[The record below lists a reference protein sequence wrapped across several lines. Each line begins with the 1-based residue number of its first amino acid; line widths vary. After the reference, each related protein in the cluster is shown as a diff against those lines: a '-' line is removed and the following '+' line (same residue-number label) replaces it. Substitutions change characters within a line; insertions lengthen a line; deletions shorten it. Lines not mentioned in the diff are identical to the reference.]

1 MPRSSLAALLLGVVL
16 LALGPVMVAEELA
29 LERQNDAELRHDG
42 IQLASSFNA
51 DFERARSLDLLLSRN
66 PDLLSIPQV
75 SHLTSAVNRRAND
88 ALRYLEGLYP
98 AAIGEAGL
106 IDDTGSEL
114 ARVTK
119 GVAAPMEDL
128 STNEARNPFFRATLD
143 LDPGQVY
150 HAAPYVSAGTGRWV
164 ISTSTPVDVGGG
176 HRVVVHFEVA
186 LSTFAM
192 TLYAA
197 GSPGREAAVVDART
211 GRIILQQDGHLPP
224 PAGQFAAFP
233 HWRAA
238 DLDSSR
244 NGRTVTVDGRRLA
257 LTPVSASS
265 GNANHWVV
273 VNWSHHHVGFVPI
286 WLGVLISAAGAC
298 LLLLLIVVV
307 RRQHSTL
314 RRAARLDHLTGLA
327 NRKALEEALDRA
339 VAASSHGERVA
350 VVLLDLD
357 SFKQIN
363 DTLGHDCGD
372 LVLQEIARRL
382 HANTFEY
389 DTAARLGG
397 DEYAVVLRHLSPDV
411 ELTSVGHRLREALIR
426 PIEIN
431 GVQRM
436 VGVSIGLA
444 VCPDHGTAP
453 AELLRA
459 ADASMYRAKRGREG
473 VSVYEAGTCAGA
485 EESSLAAELL
495 MAIERDEI
503 TLVFQPEQAVGSGRI
518 VTVEALARWM
528 RADGTPVPPSTF
540 VPLAEEVG
548 LIRPLTV
555 LTMRK
560 ALDEVLGWR
569 RSGLDVA
576 VSVNLSA
583 QLVSDRSVPGL
594 VEELLRERGL
604 TGDALILEITETA
617 AIGSVDVARDV
628 LQDLRAL
635 AVRIELDDF
644 GSGYASART
653 LRDIPLDG
661 VKIDR
666 DLVND
671 HTPGGRTMLTSM
683 IQLGKVLDLYV
694 VAEGIENESGLD
706 ALRSLG
712 ADVVQGYHLARPMP
726 PTHIRQTLLEH
737 AAAVD
742 ARTGVTR

>member
-1 MPRSSLAALLLGVVL
+1 MTRSSLTALLLGVVL
-16 LALGPVMVAEELA
+16 LALGPLLVAEELA

-42 IQLASSFNA
+42 SQLASSFNA

-66 PDLLSIPQV
+66 PDLLAIPH
-75 SHLTSAVNRRAND
+75 SGRLTPEVNRRAND
-88 ALRYLEGLYP
+88 ALHYLEGLYP

-106 IDDTGSEL
+106 IDDTGTEL
-114 ARVTK
+114 ARVTN
-119 GVAAPMEDL
+119 GVPAPMDDL
-128 STNEARNPFFRATLD
+128 STDEARNPFFRATLD
-143 LDPGQVY
+143 LDPGEVY
-150 HAAPYVSAGTGRWV
+150 QAAPYVSAGTGRWV

-176 HRVVVHFEVA
+176 HRVVVHFEVT

-211 GRIILQQDGHLPP
+211 GRTILQQDGHLPP
-224 PAGQFAAFP
+224 PTRQFAAFP

-238 DLDSSR
+238 GLDGTTS
-244 NGRTVTVDGRRLA
+244 GRTVTVDGRRLA
-257 LTPVSASS
+257 VTPVSTGS
-265 GNANHWVV
+265 GNANRWVV
-273 VNWSHHHVGFVPI
+273 VNWSRQKAGFVPV
-286 WLGVLISAAGAC
+286 WLGVVIGAAGAF

-307 RRQHSTL
+307 RRQHGTL

-327 NRKALEEALDRA
+327 NRKGLEEALDRA
-339 VAASSHGERVA
+339 VAASAHGERIGVM
-350 VVLLDLD
+350 LLDLD

-397 DEYAVVLRHLSPDV
+397 DEYAVVLRHLSRDV
-411 ELTSVGHRLREALIR
+411 DLTSVGHRLREALIR

-431 GVQRM
+431 GVARL
-436 VGVSIGLA
+436 VGVSIGVA
-444 VCPDHGTAP
+444 VCPDHGTTP

-503 TLVFQPEQAVGSGRI
+503 GLAFQPEQSVESGRI
-518 VTVEALARWM
+518 VTVEALARWT

-540 VPLAEEVG
+540 VAVAEEVG

-560 ALDEVLGWR
+560 ALDEVLAWR
-569 RSGLDVA
+569 RSGLDIA

-583 QLVSDRSVPGL
+583 QLVSDRSLPCL
-594 VEELLRERGL
+594 VGELLSERGL
-604 TGDALILEITETA
+604 TGDALVLEITETA
-617 AIGSVDVARDV
+617 VIGRVDVARDV

-635 AVRIELDDF
+635 AIRIELDDF

-661 VKIDR
+661 VKVDR

-671 HTPGGRTMLTSM
+671 LTPGGRTMLASM
-683 IQLGKVLDLYV
+683 IQLGKGLDIYV
-694 VAEGIENESGLD
+694 VAEGVEDESGLD

-726 PTHIRQTLLEH
+726 AERIRQILTED
-737 AAAVD
+737 AAELD
-742 ARTGVTR
+742 ARTAITP

>member
-1 MPRSSLAALLLGVVL
+1 MPKSSLAALLLGVVL
-16 LALGPVMVAEELA
+16 LALGPLMVAEELA

-51 DFERARSLDLLLSRN
+51 DFERARSLGLLLSRN
-66 PDLLSIPQV
+66 PDLLSVPQA
-75 SHLTSAVNRRAND
+75 SQLTPELNRRAND
-88 ALRYLEGLYP
+88 ALHYLEGLYP

-106 IDDTGSEL
+106 IDDTGTEL
-114 ARVTK
+114 ARVTE
-119 GVAAPMEDL
+119 GVPAPMDEL
-128 STNEARNPFFRATLD
+128 SNDESRNPFFRATLD
-143 LDPGQVY
+143 LEPGQVY
-150 HAAPYVSAGTGRWV
+150 QAAPYVSAGTGHWV
-164 ISTSTPVDVGGG
+164 ISNSTPVDVGGG
-176 HRVVVHFEVA
+176 RRVVVHFEVA

-197 GSPGREAAVVDART
+197 GSPGREAAVVDGRT
-211 GRIILQQDGHLPP
+211 GRIILQQDGQLPLP
-224 PAGQFAAFP
+224 TEQFATFP

-238 DLDSSR
+238 GLDGTAT
-244 NGRTVTVDGRRLA
+244 GRTVTVDGRRLA
-257 LTPVSASS
+257 VTPVFASG
-265 GNANHWVV
+265 GNANQWVV
-273 VNWSHHHVGFVPI
+273 VNWSHHHVGFVPV
-286 WLGVLISAAGAC
+286 WLGVLMSVAGAC

-307 RRQHSTL
+307 RRQHGTL

-339 VAASSHGERVA
+339 VAASSHGERIG

-411 ELTSVGHRLREALIR
+411 DLTSVGHRLREALIR

-431 GVQRM
+431 GVSRL
-436 VGVSIGLA
+436 VGVSMGLA
-444 VCPDHGTAP
+444 LCPDHGTVP

-473 VSVYEAGTCAGA
+473 VRVYEAGTCAGA

-503 TLVFQPEQAVGSGRI
+503 SLVFQPEHSVESGRI
-518 VTVEALARWM
+518 VAVEALARWTQ
-528 RADGTPVPPSTF
+528 ADGTPVPPSTF

-555 LTMRK
+555 LTLRK

-569 RSGLDVA
+569 RSGHDVA

-583 QLVSDRSVPGL
+583 QLVSDRSLPGL

-604 TGDALILEITETA
+604 TGDALILEITDTA
-617 AIGSVDVARDV
+617 VTGRVDVARDV
-628 LQDLRAL
+628 LQDLRDL
-635 AVRIELDDF
+635 AIRVELDDF

-661 VKIDR
+661 VKVDR

-671 HTPGGRTMLTSM
+671 ATPGGRTMLASM

-694 VAEGIENESGLD
+694 VAEGVEDESCLD

-712 ADVVQGYHLARPMP
+712 VDVAQGYHLARPMP
-726 PTHIRQTLLEH
+726 PEHIRQTLTAH
-737 AAAVD
+737 AAEVD
-742 ARTGVTR
+742 ARAGVTS